1 MKLNE
6 FNATMLK
13 NDHCEIT
20 FNRPLNEQSDMYDI
34 KLLLEFFGQKQ
45 HKKKLLK
52 IDFSK
57 NPLTIKGLVVR
68 HKKHWA
74 MFMEYINLNGRE
86 WYSRIRDNPMSVEEG
101 LKILDLLAEANRKE
115 VKMIKD
121 RPRIKSL
128 IDRKE

>member
-6 FNATMLK
+6 FNTTMLK
-13 NDHCEIT
+13 NDHCKII
-20 FNRPLNEQSDMYDI
+20 FNRPLTEQNDMYDI

-52 IDFSK
+52 IYFSK
-57 NPLTIKGLVVR
+57 HPLTIKGLLVR

-74 MFMEYINLNGRE
+74 MFMEHINLNGRE